1 MNKKIL
7 IPVIIVLAVIGIVL
21 FGRFGIKL
29 GEWEYD
35 SYEEFSKNFSVR
47 FPVDIPENA
56 KYQRFYCKNT
66 GLGSFY
72 ICAFTLEKDDYNK
85 LINPLIAEYRS
96 KGEDY
101 YPKWFLMKV
110 GDAHYPDY
118 SLYDFPVHL
127 AFDKVGAGD
136 IRNYVIIQY
145 SPVGT
150 GTSGHGL
157 VANPDTGRIVI
168 YREGHIR

>member
-21 FGRFGIKL
+21 FGRFGMKL

-35 SYEEFSKNFSVR
+35 SYEEF
-47 FPVDIPENA
+47 
-56 KYQRFYCKNT
+56 
-66 GLGSFY
+66 
-72 ICAFTLEKDDYNK
+72 
-85 LINPLIAEYRS
+85 RS

-110 GDAHYPDY
+110 GDAHDPDY
-118 SLYDFPVHL
+118 SLDDFPVHL

-136 IRNYVIIQY
+136 IRDYVIIQY